1 MKQIDN
7 YFFEDDFEYKEDTF
21 FGVKL
26 FCDGKIKPH
35 FSIHSLKFIRRKITQ
50 RRMEPLG
57 IVE

>member
-26 FCDGKIKPH
+26 F
-35 FSIHSLKFIRRKITQ
+35 LRW
-50 RRMEPLG
+50 
-57 IVE
+57 